1 MFVPFLRFVFNTE
14 VFDYLYSLQQLI
26 RIIFFRD
33 DVMASLFLKVFEI
46 N

>member
-1 MFVPFLRFVFNTE
+1 MFVPFLRFVFTE